1 MHFHFIES
9 RETLFTLNCMS
20 RYTLVPVC
28 HRWLCLVG
36 VILSVPEGRAEFTW
50 RSCTNHGCKLNTAMG
65 WGRPRGTC
73 LPVIFRHWVHLW
85 VGVLSIFLCQEAGS
99 AFAICCHP
107 VPYGEPS
114 GKVANPS
121 LAYVIHRAWFGCGFS
136 LHFHKAIWHLQLCW
150 QRNVLRMLVRKCK
163 KQKIFSQ
170 LFSRA
175 SLPSLRRRPRGFHS
189 SIGTGN
195 ESSCFPPKGPK
206 RTNFHSRNKKAWLAW
221 ARARAVDMP
230 AYPPTSLLSSVADPS
245 AFASLLCWILL
256 AWGFLHKTEKW
267 SNVWGVSYICM
278 AA

>member
-1 MHFHFIES
+1 MHFHFIGS

-50 RSCTNHGCKLNTAMG
+50 RSSNHGCKLNTTMG

-99 AFAICCHP
+99 AFAPCCHP

-136 LHFHKAIWHLQLCW
+136 LH
-150 QRNVLRMLVRKCK
+150 
-163 KQKIFSQ
+163 
-170 LFSRA
+170 
-175 SLPSLRRRPRGFHS
+175 
-189 SIGTGN
+189 
-195 ESSCFPPKGPK
+195 
-206 RTNFHSRNKKAWLAW
+206 
-221 ARARAVDMP
+221 
-230 AYPPTSLLSSVADPS
+230 SSVAVS
-245 AFASLLCWILL
+245 TRQYGTCSCVGKGMYWEYWWENVKSRRYLASCLAEHHFP
-256 AWGFLHKTEKW
+256 AWGEDH
-267 SNVWGVSYICM
+267 M
-278 AA
+278 ASIHP